1 MNRGFA
7 LSLLLMSGVLLSCAT
22 GPAHG
27 ETTERRPAFETLARG
42 SHSGVLT
49 QREVLIESEYA
60 FDRLWREIH
69 SGRSPVPE
77 KPSIDFEAL
86 QIAAVFAGEKPS
98 GGYSIEVTAMQTED
112 EYLTVYFRE
121 QRPSPGDIVTQALTQ
136 PYHIIR
142 FPRTE
147 HEVRFRSRTQ

>member
-7 LSLLLMSGVLLSCAT
+7 LLLLLMSGVLLSCAS

-27 ETTERRPAFETLARG
+27 ETTERRPAFETVARG
-42 SHSGVLT
+42 SHSGVMS

-60 FDRLWREIH
+60 FDGLWREIH
-69 SGRSPVPE
+69 SGRSPVPR
-77 KPSIDFEAL
+77 KPRIDFETR

-98 GGYSIEVTAMQTED
+98 GGYSIEVTGIQTED

-121 QRPSPGDIVTQALTQ
+121 QSPSPGDIVTQALTQ
-136 PYHIIR
+136 PYHIIQ
-142 FPRTE
+142 FSRTE
-147 HEVRFRSRTQ
+147 REVRFRSRTQ